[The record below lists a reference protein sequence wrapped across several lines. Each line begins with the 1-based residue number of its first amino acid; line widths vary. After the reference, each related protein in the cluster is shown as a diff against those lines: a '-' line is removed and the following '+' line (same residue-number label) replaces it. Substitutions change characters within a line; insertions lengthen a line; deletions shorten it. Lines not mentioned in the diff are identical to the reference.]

1 MRWGEATTLEFV
13 KLYLR
18 EECLWNPDHPGY
30 KNKFKRQMCYN
41 TISAEFETFSG
52 KRMSIPEIKNKIKSL
67 RSTYA
72 QQVQKILQKSSPDAM
87 YEPSL
92 VWFTEMD
99 RCLRN
104 IPINIRQSIVTKFQ
118 QEQPEVDSSQ
128 MWVDPETLVEK
139 TKFTEEN
146 PDPLTSH
153 TDEEYSLVQTEQ
165 ITVKKE
171 PRALSKRIKKKKF
184 KHRTSCLGRNTDAQ
198 EDEFDIYGKYIASQ
212 LRQMDLQKAL
222 RLQLEIQSLVS
233 EARISDLS

>member
-1 MRWGEATTLEFV
+1 MRWGEAATLEFV
-13 KLYLR
+13 RLYLR

-41 TISAEFETFSG
+41 TISAEFEAYSG
-52 KRMSIPEIKNKIKSL
+52 KRMNIPEIKNKIKSL

-118 QEQPEVDSSQ
+118 QEQPVVDSSQ
-128 MWVDPETLVEK
+128 MWMDPETLVEK
-139 TKFTEEN
+139 DEEN
-146 PDPLTSH
+146 PDPLSSQ
-153 TDEEYSLVQTEQ
+153 TDEEYSLAQTEQ
-165 ITVKKE
+165 IPVKKK
-171 PRALSKRIKKKKF
+171 PHTLSKKIKKKKF
-184 KHRTSCLGRNTDAQ
+184 KHRTSCFVQNTDIQ

-212 LRQMDLQKAL
+212 LRQMELQKAL